1 MCLVVGG
8 GAKKLFQRLLCSF
21 FALTKFEFQNKIK
34 GDGYNDNQLH
44 ILGRTCRPPSKKH
57 GILVTNFKENDGK
70 IAFMMKKTTTI
81 ASKGPV
87 IFE

>member
-1 MCLVVGG
+1 MTISSISLEEHVALL
-8 GAKKLFQRLLCSF
+8 AKNM
-21 FALTKFEFQNKIK
+21 E
-34 GDGYNDNQLH
+34 
-44 ILGRTCRPPSKKH
+44 
-57 GILVTNFKENDGK
+57 ILVTNFKENDGK